1 MQPPS
6 IKMNFSRQ
14 ETVQA
19 GADLEFVQRVDR
31 GGGDLEVCSKYMYVN
46 LTWNLRS
53 LSCLLIK
60 HTKQTI
66 FYRTSSDSP
75 KSSDL
80 FSNADKIIDYLK
92 FKNQLKVMRGF
103 VLLLKILAD
112 AGRV

>member
-6 IKMNFSRQ
+6 IKMNFSSQ
-14 ETVQA
+14 EIGQA

-31 GGGDLEVCSKYMYVN
+31 RGGLEVCSKYMYIN

-75 KSSDL
+75 KSSD
-80 FSNADKIIDYLK
+80 FFCNADKIIDYLK

>member
-1 MQPPS
+1 
-6 IKMNFSRQ
+6 MNFSSQ
-14 ETVQA
+14 EIGQA
-19 GADLEFVQRVDR
+19 DADLEFVQRVDR
-31 GGGDLEVCSKYMYVN
+31 LCSKYI

-75 KSSDL
+75 KSSDF

>member
-1 MQPPS
+1 M
-6 IKMNFSRQ
+6 
-14 ETVQA
+14 
-19 GADLEFVQRVDR
+19 
-31 GGGDLEVCSKYMYVN
+31 
-46 LTWNLRS
+46 
-53 LSCLLIK
+53 SCLLIK

-112 AGRV
+112 AGRVQLVILLSFKSSVIPIKNVTTVNLEMIVSKYSKAVQM